1 MKNNNKLE
9 RINLITYFILV
20 GCLILLFVVIAT
32 TSKLEISNP
41 HVTHKKITEVN
52 SHYELLENPNAPVG
66 VSEYY
71 TFVLPEIKRGMD
83 SLVFYTVHQNVNLYI
98 DGSLEYSMKVSDK
111 TLIGRSP
118 ASEMTFFDLT
128 LDDSGKKVVIE
139 LMPTYKQAVGSSVN
153 IYIGDKKDIYI
164 AFLQKDMFSMV
175 LGGIPLLVGIIFL
188 VMATFVLKDGKDRKS
203 VFMLGL
209 FSTGLGVW
217 KLLDLVVAPLLFPKY
232 PILISYISIS
242 MLAFILLPFIIFL
255 KGMLNREYKILDYA
269 CTVFNAA
276 CLVIL
281 LLQAFN
287 LVDFRESLPIAHALM
302 AGSIVLVIYVL
313 CAETVKGNTESKL
326 TVTVLGMALCALGLI
341 YDLLQ
346 YYVLK
351 HTSTVFTTLFCF
363 DVYISVMGVVLAV
376 ENHKM
381 IVEAK
386 RRAEE
391 ANIAK
396 SRFLSN
402 MSHDIRTPMNAIVG
416 FTGIAEKYMDDE
428 ERLKDS
434 LAKIRSS
441 SEHLLKLINDV
452 LDMSKIESGKIA
464 LDNAPV
470 DIMNIADNVCNMMT
484 AQMQDKNIE
493 FIVDME
499 KIEHEY
505 VYADSLRINQVLLN
519 LLGNAYK
526 FTPPGGYVKLTVT
539 ELPSNDSTKA
549 EYEIRIKDNGIGMSE
564 EFKAHAF
571 EAFIREHDSQGD
583 NIQGTGLGLA
593 ICKSIVELAGG
604 EIRVESTLGVGTEF
618 IISIGF
624 FIASKE
630 DIPRELDN
638 VENIDFGGKRVLL
651 VDDNQLNREIVVE
664 ILSNLDLVVDS
675 AEDGDISVEK
685 MEKNPAGYYS
695 AILMDIQMPVMN
707 GYDATRTIREM
718 DDPAKATIPIIAMTA
733 NAFDEDRLRA
743 YEAGMNAHV
752 AKPINID
759 ELLRVLNNFIN

>member
-1 MKNNNKLE
+1 
-9 RINLITYFILV
+9 
-20 GCLILLFVVIAT
+20 
-32 TSKLEISNP
+32 
-41 HVTHKKITEVN
+41 
-52 SHYELLENPNAPVG
+52 
-66 VSEYY
+66 
-71 TFVLPEIKRGMD
+71 
-83 SLVFYTVHQNVNLYI
+83 
-98 DGSLEYSMKVSDK
+98 
-111 TLIGRSP
+111 
-118 ASEMTFFDLT
+118 
-128 LDDSGKKVVIE
+128 
-139 LMPTYKQAVGSSVN
+139 
-153 IYIGDKKDIYI
+153 
-164 AFLQKDMFSMV
+164 
-175 LGGIPLLVGIIFL
+175 
-188 VMATFVLKDGKDRKS
+188 
-203 VFMLGL
+203 
-209 FSTGLGVW
+209 
-217 KLLDLVVAPLLFPKY
+217 
-232 PILISYISIS
+232 
-242 MLAFILLPFIIFL
+242 
-255 KGMLNREYKILDYA
+255 
-269 CTVFNAA
+269 
-276 CLVIL
+276 
-281 LLQAFN
+281 
-287 LVDFRESLPIAHALM
+287 
-302 AGSIVLVIYVL
+302 
-313 CAETVKGNTESKL
+313 
-326 TVTVLGMALCALGLI
+326 
-341 YDLLQ
+341 
-346 YYVLK
+346 
-351 HTSTVFTTLFCF
+351 
-363 DVYISVMGVVLAV
+363 
-376 ENHKM
+376 
-381 IVEAK
+381 
-386 RRAEE
+386 
-391 ANIAK
+391 
-396 SRFLSN
+396 
-402 MSHDIRTPMNAIVG
+402 
-416 FTGIAEKYMDDE
+416 
-428 ERLKDS
+428 
-434 LAKIRSS
+434 
-441 SEHLLKLINDV
+441 
-452 LDMSKIESGKIA
+452 
-464 LDNAPV
+464 
-470 DIMNIADNVCNMMT
+470 MNIADNVCNMMT

-539 ELPSNDSTKA
+539 ELPSNDPTKA

>member
-1 MKNNNKLE
+1 MKKNNLV
-9 RINLITYFILV
+9 RINTIIYF
-20 GCLILLFVVIAT
+20 GLLAFAIIIFIVVAK
-32 TSKLEISNP
+32 TSSIKVYNP
-41 HVTHKKITEVN
+41 EGSQRVIKEV
-52 SHYELLENPNAPVG
+52 SAMYELIENEEAPVG
-66 VSEYY
+66 ISEDY
-71 TFVLPEIKRGMD
+71 TFILPEIKKGNET
-83 SLVFYTVHQNVNLYI
+83 LAFYTVHQNVNLYV
-98 DGSLEYSMKVSDK
+98 DGELRYSLECSKDNIM
-111 TLIGRSP
+111 GRTP
-118 ASEMTFFDLT
+118 ASEVNFYDLGPW
-128 LDDSGKKVVIE
+128 DSGKKVVIE
-139 LMPTYKQAVGSSVN
+139 IMPVYKQTVGGSVP
-153 IYIGDKKDIYI
+153 IYLGDKKDIYI
-164 AFLQKDMFSMV
+164 MYLRGDLFMMV
-175 LGGIPLLVGIIFL
+175 LGFIPLLLGVIFI
-188 VMATFVLKDGKDRKS
+188 VVSWVVIKERKERYS
-203 VFMLGL
+203 IFMLGV
-209 FSTGLGVW
+209 FAFFLGVW
-217 KLLDLVVAPLLFPKY
+217 KILDLVIAPLLFSNY
-232 PILISYISIS
+232 PILVACMSIV
-242 MLAFILLPFIIFL
+242 MLAFLPLPFIQFL
-255 KGMLNREYKILDYA
+255 KGMLNREYKILDYSCIVYNVA
-269 CTVFNAA
+269 CAA
-276 CLVIL
+276 VLF
-281 LLQAFN
+281 LQALN
-287 LVDFRESLPIAHALM
+287 LVDFRESLPISHVCMGA
-302 AGSIVLVIYVL
+302 SVVLIIYVL
-313 CAETVKGNTESKL
+313 CMETIKGNTEPRL

-351 HTSTVFTTLFCF
+351 HSNAIFTTLFCF
-363 DVYISVMGVVLAV
+363 DVYICVMGVVLAV
-376 ENHKM
+376 DNHKM
-381 IVEAK
+381 IMEAK

-391 ANIAK
+391 ANVAK

-416 FTGIAEKYMDDE
+416 FTGIAEKYMNDE

-441 SEHLLKLINDV
+441 GEHLLKLINDV
-452 LDMSKIESGKIA
+452 LDMSKIESGKIVI
-464 LDNAPV
+464 DNAPIDV
-470 DIMNIADNVCNMMT
+470 MNLMENVCNMMT

-493 FIVDME
+493 FVVDME

-505 VYADSLRINQVLLN
+505 IYADSLRINQVLLN
-519 LLGNAYK
+519 LIGNAYK

-539 ELPSNDSTKA
+539 ELPSNDPAKA
-549 EYEIRIKDNGIGMSE
+549 EYEVRIKDNGIGMSE

-604 EIRVESTLGVGTEF
+604 QIRVESTLGVGTEF
-618 IISIGF
+618 IMNIGF

-630 DIPRELDN
+630 DIPRKLEN
-638 VENIDFGGKRVLL
+638 IENIDFGGKRVLL

-675 AEDGDISVEK
+675 AEDGDISIEK

-707 GYDATRTIREM
+707 GYDAARTIREM

-759 ELLRVLNNFIN
+759 ELLSVLNNFIN